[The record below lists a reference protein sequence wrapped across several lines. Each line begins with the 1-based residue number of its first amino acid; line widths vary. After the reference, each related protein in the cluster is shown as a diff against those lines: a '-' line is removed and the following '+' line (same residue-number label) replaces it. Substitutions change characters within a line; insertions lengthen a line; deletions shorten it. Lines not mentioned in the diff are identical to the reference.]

1 MMSSTADA
9 FHLAWYKLDVPR
21 ATEYLV
27 YTLVPAHLRAFKGTL
42 RLRRISYS
50 GIDVGEIVASAY
62 DLASPRSPECPEGK
76 VDPKE
81 LELIRHL
88 HVRAARVQI
97 VLPNLVA
104 SRTARDWA
112 KLAITAGDRQRLL
125 VSGGR

>member
-1 MMSSTADA
+1 MKTAPEA

-50 GIDVGEIVASAY
+50 GIDVGEVVASAH
-62 DLASPRSPECPEGK
+62 DLASPRSLECPEGT

-88 HVRAARVQI
+88 HLRAARVQV
-97 VLPNLVA
+97 VLPSLVA

-112 KLAITAGDRQRLL
+112 QLVIAPGDRQRLL
-125 VSGGR
+125 VSGGRS

>member
-1 MMSSTADA
+1 MSSAADA
-9 FHLAWYKLDVPR
+9 FHLAWYKQDVPR

-27 YTLVPAHLRAFKGTL
+27 YTLVPAHLRAFKGAL

-50 GIDVGEIVASAY
+50 GIDVGEVVASAH
-62 DLASPRSPECPEGK
+62 DLASPRSPECPEGT

-88 HVRAARVQI
+88 QLRASRVQV

-104 SRTARDWA
+104 SRTSRDWA
-112 KLAITAGDRQRLL
+112 MLAIAPGDRQRLL